1 MFHAWKTIYVSV
13 FFLNGSCPYTYLTR
27 DPYITINDVVLVP
40 VGNDSALKPAI
51 VSNISTDPPSN
62 FPVDQLKWIAGRTSP
77 EQQALFAGLDMRV
90 PLDIS
95 CAVKRVNGNLIEVP
109 TTREERLRLRL
120 KYGSDPA
127 RRIVEER
134 SPEAAKLRS
143 PALPPRADEQKK
155 AFAYWTQRTHL
166 FRADEYICSNC
177 HFVTTKN
184 LLAEC
189 PRCAARMKKTKYSA
203 SWVDEAEFLDS
214 L

>member
-1 MFHAWKTIYVSV
+1 MKHTGGLSPTS
-13 FFLNGSCPYTYLTR
+13 LLP
-27 DPYITINDVVLVP
+27 
-40 VGNDSALKPAI
+40 
-51 VSNISTDPPSN
+51 PPSN
-62 FPVDQLKWIAGRTSP
+62 FPVDQLKWIAGRASP

-134 SPEAAKLRS
+134 SPEPKAKLPHRS
-143 PALPPRADEQKK
+143 SEPKK